1 MPKAPPRYASQ
12 GAIRFLAHYVRR
24 RIFSHAI
31 VLGAV
36 LAAVVCAVG
45 SQYAVKNL
53 VDVLSTRHPATY
65 ILWSAVFW
73 LLALVAGDNLL
84 WRLAGWAST
93 HAFVAVG
100 GDMRLELFDHLSG
113 QGTRYF
119 VERFPGALAG
129 RITAAANAA
138 WLIENSLTWST
149 IPPGAAVIASIFL
162 LGTIN
167 WK

>member
-1 MPKAPPRYASQ
+1 MPNAAPRYASQ

-53 VDVLSTRHPATY
+53 VDVLSTQHPAAYT
-65 ILWSAVFW
+65 LWSAVVL

-84 WRLAGWAST
+84 WRLAG
-93 HAFVAVG
+93 
-100 GDMRLELFDHLSG
+100 L
-113 QGTRYF
+113 
-119 VERFPGALAG
+119 GAADGVLAG
-129 RITAAANAA
+129 GGHLCPRPVHTPA
-138 WLIENSLTWST
+138 
-149 IPPGAAVIASIFL
+149 PPGDAVL
-162 LGTIN
+162 
-167 WK
+167 

>member
-1 MPKAPPRYASQ
+1 MPNAAPRYASQ

-53 VDVLSTRHPATY
+53 VDVLSTQHPAAYT
-65 ILWSAVFW
+65 LWSAVVL

-84 WRLAGWAST
+84 WRLAGWVST

-100 GDMRLELFDHLSG
+100 GDIPPEPFNHLSR
-113 QGTRYF
+113 QGMAYF
-119 VERFPGALAG
+119 IHPLPRPLP
-129 RITAAANAA
+129 RRHH
-138 WLIENSLTWST
+138 
-149 IPPGAAVIASIFL
+149 PPRHPP
-162 LGTIN
+162 
-167 WK
+167 